1 MRRRRPS
8 ASSFGPHFSDCV
20 ANLPIMTANDR
31 TCPSCGARVPAGA
44 DRCDLCGTTIDEAD
58 ATDPDET
65 DSAAL
70 DGERGPDAAG
80 SDAAGS
86 DAAGV
91 FCNQCGWENPPDAK
105 YCSQCGESLQDLS
118 EAPPPGTRRVAADL
132 PTRSASGGEE
142 DGTPGADDN
151 PNESDD
157 EQAAIGQQI
166 LLVVGGALLLV
177 VGLFFVTQWSAQQ
190 TWSDESSGGPTAAA
204 PAERSGAGAQQS
216 AGAAQRPMASGGA
229 TSAPADLRA
238 LLEQTADSL
247 TGAIAQQIDSLR
259 TRVGQA
265 SGGTKRQL
273 QVELTNLLIGA
284 GHPGRAALVQRDLAD
299 ATGRVEARRRAADL
313 LYRWMQKLQ
322 GRGQRQQV
330 VQVARHAAEAYSRVV
345 DQRPDDL
352 DARTRM
358 GEAYLLTNAPMRGI
372 KAINAVLDEDSTFV
386 PARFQKGLAL
396 LQINRLD
403 QAAREFE
410 RVQQFAEEGSPFFQQ
425 ANRALSVI
433 NERRGASQGD
443 APGSE
448 DGS

>member
-1 MRRRRPS
+1 MRPRRPS
-8 ASSFGPHFSDCV
+8 ASSPGPRSSDCV

-44 DRCDLCGTTIDEAD
+44 DRCDLCGTIIDEAD
-58 ATDPDET
+58 AADSDEADPTAE
-65 DSAAL
+65 AP
-70 DGERGPDAAG
+70 DGETVPDASG
-80 SDAAGS
+80 GDAP
-86 DAAGV
+86 GV

-105 YCSQCGESLQDLS
+105 YCSQCGEALQDLS

-132 PTRSASGGEE
+132 PTRSAPGGEE
-142 DGTPGADDN
+142 DGTPGADDD
-151 PNESDD
+151 PNGSDD

-190 TWSDESSGGPTAAA
+190 TWGDEASSGPTSAAQA
-204 PAERSGAGAQQS
+204 DGGGDGSAAGRAS
-216 AGAAQRPMASGGA
+216 GAAQRPMASGG
-229 TSAPADLRA
+229 TTPAPTDLRA
-238 LLEQTADSL
+238 LLDQTADSL
-247 TGAIAQQIDSLR
+247 TGPIAQQIDSLR
-259 TRVGQA
+259 TRMEQA

-284 GHPGRAALVQRDLAD
+284 GHPGRAALVQKDLAD

-322 GRGQRQQV
+322 GGGQRQQV
-330 VQVARHAAEAYSRVV
+330 FQVARHAAEAYGQVA

-372 KAINAVLDEDSTFV
+372 KAINSVLDEDSTFV

-403 QAAREFE
+403 QATREFE
-410 RVQQFAEEGSPFFQQ
+410 RVKQFAEDGSPFYQQ
-425 ANRALSVI
+425 ADRALTVI
-433 NERRGASQGD
+433 NERRQASQESPS
-443 APGSE
+443 APAG
-448 DGS
+448 G

>member
-1 MRRRRPS
+1 
-8 ASSFGPHFSDCV
+8 
-20 ANLPIMTANDR
+20 
-31 TCPSCGARVPAGA
+31 VPAGA

-58 ATDPDET
+58 AADSDEADP
-65 DSAAL
+65 AAEAP
-70 DGERGPDAAG
+70 DGETVPDASG
-80 SDAAGS
+80 GDAP
-86 DAAGV
+86 GV

-105 YCSQCGESLQDLS
+105 YCSQCGEALQDLS

-132 PTRSASGGEE
+132 PTRSAPGGEE
-142 DGTPGADDN
+142 DGTPGADDD

-166 LLVVGGALLLV
+166 LLVVGGALVLV

-190 TWSDESSGGPTAAA
+190 TWGDESSGGPA
-204 PAERSGAGAQQS
+204 PAAQADGGGDGSAAGRASGAS
-216 AGAAQRPMASGGA
+216 QRPMASGGA

-259 TRVGQA
+259 TRVEQA
-265 SGGTKRQL
+265 SGSAKQEL

-330 VQVARHAAEAYSRVV
+330 FQVARHAAQAYAAVA

-358 GEAYLLTNAPMRGI
+358 GEAYLLTNEPMQGI
-372 KAINAVLDEDSTFV
+372 KAINSVLDEDSTFV

-403 QAAREFE
+403 QATREFE
-410 RVQQFAEEGSPFFQQ
+410 RVKQFAEDGSPFYQQ
-425 ANRALSVI
+425 ADRALTVI
-433 NERRGASQGD
+433 NERRQASQGSPS
-443 APGSE
+443 APAG
-448 DGS
+448 G

>member
-1 MRRRRPS
+1 
-8 ASSFGPHFSDCV
+8 
-20 ANLPIMTANDR
+20 MTANDR

-58 ATDPDET
+58 AADSDEV
-65 DSAAL
+65 DSAAEAP
-70 DGERGPDAAG
+70 DGETVPDASG
-80 SDAAGS
+80 GDAP
-86 DAAGV
+86 GV

-105 YCSQCGESLQDLS
+105 YCSQCGEALQDLS

-132 PTRSASGGEE
+132 PTRSAPGGEE
-142 DGTPGADDN
+142 DGTPGVDDD
-151 PNESDD
+151 PNGSDD

-177 VGLFFVTQWSAQQ
+177 IGLFFVTQWSAQQ
-190 TWSDESSGGPTAAA
+190 TWSDESSSGPA
-204 PAERSGAGAQQS
+204 PAAQADGGGDGSAAGRAS
-216 AGAAQRPMASGGA
+216 GAAQRPMASGGA
-229 TSAPADLRA
+229 TSPPADLRA

-259 TRVGQA
+259 ARVEQA
-265 SGGTKRQL
+265 SGSTKQEL

-330 VQVARHAAEAYSRVV
+330 FQVARHAAQAYAAVA

-358 GEAYLLTNAPMRGI
+358 GEAYLLTNEPMQGI
-372 KAINAVLDEDSTFV
+372 KAINSVLDEDSTFV

-403 QAAREFE
+403 QATREFE
-410 RVQQFAEEGSPFFQQ
+410 RVKQFAEDGSPFYQQ
-425 ANRALSVI
+425 ADRALTVI
-433 NERRGASQGD
+433 NERRQASQESPS
-443 APGSE
+443 APAG
-448 DGS
+448 G

>member
-1 MRRRRPS
+1 
-8 ASSFGPHFSDCV
+8 
-20 ANLPIMTANDR
+20 MTANDR

-44 DRCDLCGTTIDEAD
+44 DRCDLCGTTVDEAD
-58 ATDPDET
+58 AADSDEA
-65 DSAAL
+65 DSAAEAP
-70 DGERGPDAAG
+70 DGETGPDASG
-80 SDAAGS
+80 SDAP
-86 DAAGV
+86 GV
-91 FCNQCGWENPPDAK
+91 FCNQCGWENPPGAK

-132 PTRSASGGEE
+132 PTRSAPEDEG
-142 DGTPGADDN
+142 DGTPGTDDD
-151 PNESDD
+151 PSESDD

-177 VGLFFVTQWSAQQ
+177 IGLFFVTQWSAQQ
-190 TWSDESSGGPTAAA
+190 TWGDESSSGPA
-204 PAERSGAGAQQS
+204 PAARADGGGDGS
-216 AGAAQRPMASGGA
+216 ATGRASGAAQRPMASGGA
-229 TSAPADLRA
+229 TSAPADLGA

-259 TRVGQA
+259 TRVEQA
-265 SGGTKRQL
+265 SGSTKQEL

-330 VQVARHAAEAYSRVV
+330 FQVARHAAQAYATVA

-358 GEAYLLTNAPMRGI
+358 GEAYLLTNEPMRGI
-372 KAINAVLDEDSTFV
+372 KAINTVLDEDSTFV

-403 QAAREFE
+403 QATREFE
-410 RVQQFAEEGSPFFQQ
+410 RVKQFAEDGSPFYQQ
-425 ANRALSVI
+425 ADRALTVI
-433 NERRGASQGD
+433 NERRQASQGGSS
-443 APGSE
+443 APAG
-448 DGS
+448 G

>member
-1 MRRRRPS
+1 
-8 ASSFGPHFSDCV
+8 
-20 ANLPIMTANDR
+20 
-31 TCPSCGARVPAGA
+31 
-44 DRCDLCGTTIDEAD
+44 
-58 ATDPDET
+58 
-65 DSAAL
+65 
-70 DGERGPDAAG
+70 
-80 SDAAGS
+80 
-86 DAAGV
+86 V
-91 FCNQCGWENPPDAK
+91 FCNQCGWENPPGAK

-132 PTRSASGGEE
+132 PTRSAPEDEG
-142 DGTPGADDN
+142 DGTPETDDD
-151 PNESDD
+151 PSESGD

-177 VGLFFVTQWSAQQ
+177 IGLFFVTQWSAQQ
-190 TWSDESSGGPTAAA
+190 TWGDESSSGPA
-204 PAERSGAGAQQS
+204 PAARADGGGDGS
-216 AGAAQRPMASGGA
+216 ATGRASGAAQRPMASGGA
-229 TSAPADLRA
+229 TSAPADLGA

-259 TRVGQA
+259 TRVEQA
-265 SGGTKRQL
+265 SGSTKQEL

-330 VQVARHAAEAYSRVV
+330 FQVARHAAQAYATVA

-358 GEAYLLTNAPMRGI
+358 GEAYLLTNEPMRGI
-372 KAINAVLDEDSTFV
+372 KAINTVLDEDSTFV

-403 QAAREFE
+403 QATREFE
-410 RVQQFAEEGSPFFQQ
+410 RVKQFAEDGSPFYQQ
-425 ANRALSVI
+425 ADRALTVI
-433 NERRGASQGD
+433 NERRQASQGGSS
-443 APGSE
+443 APAG
-448 DGS
+448 G